1 MQKFLDLLKEN
12 KIVLAPMAGVTNQ
25 AYRLMAKKYGVGI
38 VYSEMISDKGIFYK
52 DKKTFDLA
60 KVSTFEHPIGIQI
73 FGGDIDTLVLAAKY
87 VDKETN
93 ADFIDINMGC
103 PVPKVLK
110 AKAGSDYLK
119 NPERI
124 YKTVSEIVKNVSK
137 PVTVKVRI
145 GYDHNTINIFEVV
158 DKIIAAG
165 ASAIAIHGRCKV
177 DMYSNIV
184 HYDLIKQVKEMHPDF
199 PIIANGDIDSPI
211 KAKEILEY
219 TKADAIM
226 VGRATYGNFY
236 IIKQMNE
243 YINNGILLQDL
254 NIMDKLNDLLEYT
267 KMLIELK
274 GEEVAIRELRGQAGW
289 FVKGIKDGAYY
300 RNILSKI
307 NTYQELLDITEKIK
321 KENQSNN

>member
-1 MQKFLDLLKEN
+1 MENFLDLLKGN
-12 KIVLAPMAGVTNQ
+12 KIILAPMAGVTNQ
-25 AYRLMAKKYGVGI
+25 AYRLMAKKYGVGM

-60 KVSTFEHPIGIQI
+60 KLSSFEHPIGIQI

-87 VDKETN
+87 VDSETN

-119 NPERI
+119 DPERI

-158 DKIIAAG
+158 DKIIKAG
-165 ASAIAIHGRCKV
+165 ASAVAIHGRCKV
-177 DMYSNIV
+177 DMYANVV
-184 HYDLIKQVKEMHPDF
+184 HYDLIKKVKELHPTF
-199 PIIANGDIDSPI
+199 PIIANGDIDSPT

-243 YINNGILLQDL
+243 YINNGILLPDL
-254 NIMDKLNDLLEYT
+254 NIIDKLNDLLEYT
-267 KMLIELK
+267 QKLIELK
-274 GEEVAIRELRGQAGW
+274 GEEMAIRELRGQAGW

-300 RNILSKI
+300 RNMLSKI
-307 NTYQELLDITEKIK
+307 NTYQELLDIVAKI
-321 KENQSNN
+321 ENENPLNS